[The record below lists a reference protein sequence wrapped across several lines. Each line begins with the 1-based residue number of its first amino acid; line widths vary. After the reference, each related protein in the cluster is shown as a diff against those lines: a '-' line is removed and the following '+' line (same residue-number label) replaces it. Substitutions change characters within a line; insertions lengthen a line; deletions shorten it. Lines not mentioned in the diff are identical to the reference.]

1 MKNHRIVVSR
11 HGGPDVLKVLEED
24 IPEPQAGEVRVKVLA
39 AGVSAYDLMF
49 RRSGRLPGTPRVPF
63 TLGEDVVG
71 VVDKLG
77 EGVSTVEPGLMV
89 AGATFSLG
97 VGGGYAEHV
106 CMPADEWVPV
116 PPGLDPAETVCLVI
130 NYLTADV
137 MLHRAAKVQQGERV
151 LVHGAAGG
159 VGTALLELG
168 KLARLEMYGTASKA
182 NFDLVSTFGATPI
195 DYRNEDFVERIRSL
209 TDDGVDA
216 VIDPVGGRDGVSIR
230 VSCPTEALDP
240 VLEILGWM
248 LTDPAFDEEAWG
260 HLRQERAEDL
270 SYQGNDPTTM
280 AAQTFERLMYGTE
293 GYAGAA
299 TRATLL
305 NITTEDMRRW
315 HEQSLVPSNALLAVS
330 GDVSSYELGPLV
342 AQRFNHWD
350 RSGHPV
356 DPTPAIQ
363 QPQQTA
369 LYLIDQVG
377 LAHSIIWAGRFTVQR
392 DSPDFFPL
400 LLANEALGGWGDS
413 RIKPLQH
420 EDSPFANR
428 AWSFLSHSY
437 APSLWFVH
445 TEVRDFETGPAVQR
459 ILNQLT
465 LARERR
471 PLDTVELER
480 ARDHLMRSF
489 ESRYA
494 NPHTVLEEQVQIWRY
509 GLPSNWLETY
519 LANLQAVSLAQAN
532 DALRAHLDPNALT
545 ILVVGDTEKLG
556 NEIFCMDIPVQELD
570 RLGRPRLANRPR
582 VCP

>member
-195 DYRNEDFVERIRSL
+195 DYRNEDFVERIRELASG
-209 TDDGVDA
+209 GVDVVFDSIGGARQVWRSYKAVRKGGRLVWFGVAAAKKHGLRIIPFTLA
-216 VIDPVGGRDGVSIR
+216 VIGLLKLLPDGKR
-230 VSCPTEALDP
+230 VPTAP
-240 VLEILGWM
+240 
-248 LTDPAFDEEAWG
+248 
-260 HLRQERAEDL
+260 DL
-270 SYQGNDPTTM
+270 SKDNAGYRKVLGELLGLLEAGKIKPIV
-280 AAQTFERLMYGTE
+280 AARIPLVEAARAHELLERG
-293 GYAGAA
+293 GYAGKVV
-299 TRATLL
+299 
-305 NITTEDMRRW
+305 
-315 HEQSLVPSNALLAVS
+315 LVT
-330 GDVSSYELGPLV
+330 GDYK
-342 AQRFNHWD
+342 
-350 RSGHPV
+350 
-356 DPTPAIQ
+356 
-363 QPQQTA
+363 
-369 LYLIDQVG
+369 
-377 LAHSIIWAGRFTVQR
+377 AGGM
-392 DSPDFFPL
+392 P
-400 LLANEALGGWGDS
+400 
-413 RIKPLQH
+413 
-420 EDSPFANR
+420 
-428 AWSFLSHSY
+428 
-437 APSLWFVH
+437 
-445 TEVRDFETGPAVQR
+445 
-459 ILNQLT
+459 
-465 LARERR
+465 
-471 PLDTVELER
+471 
-480 ARDHLMRSF
+480 
-489 ESRYA
+489 
-494 NPHTVLEEQVQIWRY
+494 
-509 GLPSNWLETY
+509 
-519 LANLQAVSLAQAN
+519 
-532 DALRAHLDPNALT
+532 
-545 ILVVGDTEKLG
+545 
-556 NEIFCMDIPVQELD
+556 
-570 RLGRPRLANRPR
+570 
-582 VCP
+582 